1 MRRDLLYERGILLY
15 AQSRKTRLR
24 RVAKEGMDGMKMIKT
39 RKGAL
44 LLIFF
49 SPILSWIV
57 SFLYDLV
64 GFADTMLP
72 WLLTDISIKII
83 GEKKKS
89 EAKHPFAFLS
99 SSFLSHPS
107 HFTGNVLCSIVL
119 YFFAVFALSLSPEYP
134 KEAPVA
140 TS

>member
-1 MRRDLLYERGILLY
+1 MRRGLLFEGGVFALFAFFIP
-15 AQSRKTRLR
+15 SS
-24 RVAKEGMDGMKMIKT
+24 VSIAKEGMDGMKMIKT

-83 GEKKKS
+83 GVCIFAEQLKDKS
-89 EAKHPFAFLS
+89 E
-99 SSFLSHPS
+99 
-107 HFTGNVLCSIVL
+107 
-119 YFFAVFALSLSPEYP
+119 
-134 KEAPVA
+134 
-140 TS
+140 